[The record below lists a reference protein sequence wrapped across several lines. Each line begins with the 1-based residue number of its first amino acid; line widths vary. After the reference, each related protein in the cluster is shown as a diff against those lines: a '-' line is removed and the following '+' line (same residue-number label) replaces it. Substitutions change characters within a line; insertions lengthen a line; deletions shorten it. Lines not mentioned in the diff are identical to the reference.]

1 MEEWRTMRGLQQL
14 VCKSAIDPGFLHWL
28 TRSPADAMRGF
39 DLGEEELALVLSL
52 RPQSLDELASGVEAW
67 RRGEPL
73 PTRTAVRT
81 WDAVPSAMAG

>member
-1 MEEWRTMRGLQQL
+1 MRGLQQL
-14 VCKSAIDPGFLHWL
+14 VCKSAIDPAFLHWL

-39 DLGEEELALVLSL
+39 DLGEEETALVLAL

-73 PTRTAVRT
+73 PIGSRARVWET
-81 WDAVPSAMAG
+81 VPSALAG